1 MKSLLSFGP
10 LLNWVLNVIIHMN
23 ERVKSHPLMSR
34 LRCFEDD
41 ERNVKEPEE
50 DDNEEGEEEVS
61 AKLK

>member
-1 MKSLLSFGP
+1 
-10 LLNWVLNVIIHMN
+10 MN